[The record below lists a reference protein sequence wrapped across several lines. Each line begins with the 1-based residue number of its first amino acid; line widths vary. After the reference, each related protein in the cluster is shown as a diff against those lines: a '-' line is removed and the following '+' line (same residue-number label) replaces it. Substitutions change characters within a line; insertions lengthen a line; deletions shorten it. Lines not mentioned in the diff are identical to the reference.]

1 MGTIAVI
8 GSANADLIVQVDR
21 RPDGGETILGSDL
34 VVTAGGK
41 GANQAGA
48 AGLQGGVDLT
58 PEPGPQLFF
67 VGQRLP
73 GPFRIAVHSN
83 FSSGFFFRGSLT

>member
-41 GANQAGA
+41 GANQAVA
-48 AGLQGGVDLT
+48 AGLQGGAVR
-58 PEPGPQLFF
+58 F
-67 VGQRLP
+67 VGCVGEDANGELLRT
-73 GPFRIAVHSN
+73 
-83 FSSGFFFRGSLT
+83 SLAAAGVDADVRVSRTARSRH